1 MSQAATAGIKSRKV
15 QILEVAESLFR
26 TNGYTATSIRNLA
39 KEIGI
44 EPASI
49 YSHVSSKEEILE
61 SICFGMADEFFEALH
76 TALEQAGADPKAQ
89 LREAI
94 KGHIKVI
101 TRNINAS
108 AVFLHDWQFLSEDK
122 LQNFKALRE
131 QYENKFQEI
140 IHEGIELGVFKSQN
154 EKFTVLTI
162 LSALNW
168 TFEWY
173 KPDGP
178 MSAEDIGEHL
188 ADMLLNGI
196 KENHI

>member
-1 MSQAATAGIKSRKV
+1 MEAQVEKKRKDQIK
-15 QILEVAESLFR
+15 EVAESLFR
-26 TNGYTATSIRNLA
+26 TNGYSATSIRHLA

-49 YSHVSSKEEILE
+49 YSHVNSKEEILE
-61 SICFGMADEFFEALH
+61 SICFNMANEFFHALDKAM
-76 TALEQAGADPKAQ
+76 TMAGPDPRAQ
-89 LREAI
+89 LKEAI

-108 AVFLHDWQFLSEDK
+108 AVFLHDWQFLTKNK
-122 LQNFKALRE
+122 LQTFKEQRSKYENAFQQIIKDGIQKGIFKA
-131 QYENKFQEI
+131 
-140 IHEGIELGVFKSQN
+140 QN
-154 EKFTVLTI
+154 EKFATLTI

-178 MSAEDIGEHL
+178 MSAEDIGEQL
-188 ADMLLNGI
+188 SEMLMNGI
-196 KENHI
+196 GKS